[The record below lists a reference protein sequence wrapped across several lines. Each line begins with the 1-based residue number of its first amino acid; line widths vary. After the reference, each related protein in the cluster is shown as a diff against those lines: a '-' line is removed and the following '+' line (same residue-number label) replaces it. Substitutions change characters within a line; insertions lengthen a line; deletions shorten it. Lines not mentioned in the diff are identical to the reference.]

1 VRRADV
7 VPQLLRL
14 ARAASFALAALVS
27 PAALIASPQLAPQSA
42 PAAPAPAP
50 APGQPSPAPP
60 ASAVPVVGAIDLTL
74 DEAVA
79 LALEHNLEIAVERL
93 NPQTFD
99 LQIAGVRALYR
110 PVLTSTV
117 GQNNVTQIPTTQLV
131 GTQAVQ
137 NDQSTFNFGGT
148 QLLPFGGG
156 NLTVLFNN
164 RRQASTSSFNTF
176 NPQYNSTFS
185 ALFVQPLLRNLRTD
199 ATRTQLRITGI
210 NRDISELQLRATI
223 TNTLAGVRNAYWDYV
238 YTVDQLQVA
247 RRSLELARKLLEDN
261 RIRVE
266 VGTLAPID
274 VVQAEAE
281 VATRLQE
288 EAQGEAEAR
297 TAELALKRLIVAGA
311 DDPRWRAQIR
321 PVDRP
326 AFTPVPIDLD
336 GALRRALDA
345 RLDLAQSRKQLQA
358 NDLSLKLLGNQ
369 RLPAADVSASYGLQ
383 GIGGARLVR
392 DGNLGG
398 QVVDTIPGGYGDAL
412 RLLRDRDFP
421 QWNLALN
428 LSYPIGA
435 SLADA
440 NYARAQ
446 ITVRQTQ
453 AQIRA
458 LELQV
463 ATDVT
468 NAALLVESNQKRVD
482 AARAARELVQRRLE
496 AETSKF
502 EVGLSTNF
510 FVVQA
515 QRDLAAA
522 ENIELRT
529 RLDYQKSLVNF
540 DRVQETSLGSA
551 GISVVTTTGGG
562 SGRAP

>member
-1 VRRADV
+1 VRRAEV
-7 VPQLLRL
+7 VRRSFRL
-14 ARAASFALAALVS
+14 SCAAGILLAAFASV
-27 PAALIASPQLAPQSA
+27 PAAVAQPAPT
-42 PAAPAPAP
+42 PAAP
-50 APGQPSPAPP
+50 PGPTPSA
-60 ASAVPVVGAIDLTL
+60 ALQSSGALDLTL

-110 PVLTSTV
+110 PVLTSTI

-137 NDQSTFNFGGT
+137 NDQSTFNFGGA
-148 QLLPFGGG
+148 QLLPVGGG

-164 RRQASTSSFNTF
+164 RRQDSTSSFNTF

-185 ALFVQPLLRNLRTD
+185 ALFVQPLLRNFRTD
-199 ATRTQLRITGI
+199 ATRTQLRITGL

-223 TNTLAGVRNAYWDYV
+223 TNTLADVRSAYWDYV

-281 VATRLQE
+281 VASRLQE
-288 EAQGEAEAR
+288 EAQGEAQAR
-297 TAELALKRLIVAGA
+297 TAELALKRLIVGGA
-311 DDPRWRAQIR
+311 DDPRWRAQLRPIDR
-321 PVDRP
+321 PVFAP
-326 AFTPVPIDLD
+326 TPIDLD

-358 NDLSLKLLGNQ
+358 NDLSLRLLGNQ

-383 GIGGARLVR
+383 GIGGARLIR
-392 DGNLGG
+392 DNTLGG
-398 QVVDTIPGGYGDAL
+398 QVVDTVPGGYTDAL

-421 QWNLALN
+421 QWNLALS

-468 NAALLVESNQKRVD
+468 TAALLVESNQKRVE
-482 AARAARELVQRRLE
+482 AARAARELAQRRLE
-496 AETSKF
+496 AETTKF

-515 QRDLAAA
+515 QRDLAQA

-529 RLDYQKSLVNF
+529 RLDYQKSLVDF
-540 DRVQETSLGSA
+540 DRVQATSLGSA
-551 GISVVTTTGGG
+551 GISVVTTGTGT
-562 SGRAP
+562 RAQ

>member
-1 VRRADV
+1 M
-7 VPQLLRL
+7 
-14 ARAASFALAALVS
+14 
-27 PAALIASPQLAPQSA
+27 
-42 PAAPAPAP
+42 
-50 APGQPSPAPP
+50 
-60 ASAVPVVGAIDLTL
+60 
-74 DEAVA
+74 
-79 LALEHNLEIAVERL
+79 
-93 NPQTFD
+93 
-99 LQIAGVRALYR
+99 
-110 PVLTSTV
+110 
-117 GQNNVTQIPTTQLV
+117 
-131 GTQAVQ
+131 Q
-137 NDQSTFNFGGT
+137 NDLSTFNVGGT

-156 NLTVLFNN
+156 NLTLGFNN
-164 RRQASTSSFNTF
+164 RRQDSTSSFNTF

-185 ALFVQPLLRNLRTD
+185 ALFVQPLLRNFRTD

-210 NRDISELQLRATI
+210 SRDISELQLRATI
-223 TNTLAGVRNAYWDYV
+223 TNTLADVRNAYWDYV
-238 YTVDQLQVA
+238 YAVDQLQVA

-281 VATRLQE
+281 VASRLQE
-288 EAQGEAEAR
+288 EAQGEAQAR
-297 TAELALKRLIVAGA
+297 TAELSLKRLIVAGA

-321 PVDRP
+321 PTDRP
-326 AFTPVPIDLD
+326 AFAPTPIDLD

-358 NDLSLKLLGNQ
+358 NDLSLRLLGNQ

-383 GIGGARLVR
+383 GIGGARLIR
-392 DGNLGG
+392 DGSLGG
-398 QVVDTIPGGYGDAL
+398 QVVDTIPGGYNDAL
-412 RLLRDRDFP
+412 RLLRNRDFP

-435 SLADA
+435 SIADA

-468 NAALLVESNQKRVD
+468 NAALIVESNQKRVD
-482 AARAARELVQRRLE
+482 AARAARQLAQRRLE

-515 QRDLAAA
+515 QRDLVQA

-529 RLDYQKSLVNF
+529 RLDYQKSIVDF

-551 GISVVTTTGGG
+551 GISVVDHRRRHWTHAVAG
-562 SGRAP
+562 SVRRVG

>member
-1 VRRADV
+1 MRH
-7 VPQLLRL
+7 RL
-14 ARAASFALAALVS
+14 RAAGAAGLLLAACVS
-27 PAALIASPQLAPQSA
+27 ATGTAAAQTPPT
-42 PAAPAPAP
+42 PAPPLRAP
-50 APGQPSPAPP
+50 LPP
-60 ASAVPVVGAIDLTL
+60 ASAAGVPAGLDLTL

-93 NPQTFD
+93 NPLTYD

-117 GQNNVTQIPTTQLV
+117 GQNNATQLPTNQLV

-137 NDQSTFNFGGT
+137 NDLTTFNVGGA
-148 QLLPFGGG
+148 QLVPWGGG
-156 NLTVLFNN
+156 NVTLGFNN
-164 RRQASTSSFNTF
+164 RRQDSTSSFNTF

-185 ALFVQPLLRNLRTD
+185 GLFVQPLLRNFRTD

-210 NRDISELQLRATI
+210 NRDISELQLRSTI
-223 TNTLAGVRNAYWDYV
+223 TNTLADVRSAYWDYV
-238 YTVDQLQVA
+238 YTVDALAVA

-274 VVQAEAE
+274 IVQAEAE
-281 VATRLQE
+281 VASRLQE
-288 EAQGEAEAR
+288 EAQGEAQAR
-297 TAELALKRLIVAGA
+297 TAELALKRLIVSGAG
-311 DDPRWRAQIR
+311 DPRWRARIT

-326 AFTPVPIDLD
+326 VFTPSPIDVD
-336 GALRRALDA
+336 AALRHALDT
-345 RLDLAQSRKQLQA
+345 RLDLAQTKKQLTA

-369 RLPAADVSASYGLQ
+369 RLPAADLSASYGLQ
-383 GIGGARLVR
+383 GIGGTRLVR
-392 DGNLGG
+392 DSTLGG
-398 QVVDTIPGGYGDAL
+398 RIVETIPGGYNDAL
-412 RLLRDRDFP
+412 TILRNRDYP
-421 QWNLALN
+421 QWNVALT

-446 ITVRQTQ
+446 ITVRQTE

-458 LELQV
+458 LELQI

-468 NAALLVESNQKRVD
+468 TAAMLVESNQKRVD
-482 AARAARELVQRRLE
+482 AARAARELAQKRLE
-496 AETSKF
+496 AETTKF

-515 QRDLAAA
+515 QRDLAQA

-529 RLDYQKSLVNF
+529 RLDYQKSLVDF
-540 DRVQETSLGSA
+540 DRVQEASLRSA
-551 GISVVTTTGGG
+551 GISVVTTG
-562 SGRAP
+562 SQAR

>member
-7 VPQLLRL
+7 VGPQLFHLS
-14 ARAASFALAALVS
+14 RAAGLVLAALMSMAGV
-27 PAALIASPQLAPQSA
+27 ASAAPQA
-42 PAAPAPAP
+42 PTLPPTPAPRLP
-50 APGQPSPAPP
+50 TTSV
-60 ASAVPVVGAIDLTL
+60 VPVVGAIDLTL

-110 PVLTSTV
+110 PVLSSQI
-117 GQNNVTQIPTTQLV
+117 GQNNVTQLPTNQLV

-137 NDQSTFNFGGT
+137 NDQTTFNVGGA
-148 QLLPFGGG
+148 QLLPWGGG
-156 NLTVLFNN
+156 SASVFFNN

-185 ALFVQPLLRNLRTD
+185 ALFVQPLLRNLKTD
-199 ATRTQLRITGI
+199 VTRTQLRITAI
-210 NRDISELQLRATI
+210 NRDISDLQLRATV
-223 TNTLAGVRNAYWDYV
+223 TNTLADVRNAYWDYV
-238 YTVDQLQVA
+238 YAVDQLQVA
-247 RRSLELARKLLEDN
+247 RRSVELARKLLEDN

-281 VATRLQE
+281 VASRLQE
-288 EAQGEAEAR
+288 EAQGEAQAR
-297 TAELALKRLIVAGA
+297 TSELALKRLIVSGVA
-311 DDPRWRAQIR
+311 DPRWRAQLR

-326 AFTPVPIDLD
+326 AFAPIPIDLD
-336 GALRRALDA
+336 AALRRALDA
-345 RLDLAQSRKQLQA
+345 RLDLAQSRKLLQA
-358 NDLSLKLLGNQ
+358 NDLSLRLLGNQ
-369 RLPAADVSASYGLQ
+369 RLPTADVSASYGLQ
-383 GIGGARLVR
+383 GIGGTRLFR
-392 DGNLGG
+392 DSNLGG
-398 QVVDTIPGGYGDAL
+398 AIIDTIPGGYEDAL
-412 RLLRDRDFP
+412 RLLRDRDYP
-421 QWNLALN
+421 QWNLALS

-435 SLADA
+435 SAA
-440 NYARAQ
+440 EAAYARAQ
-446 ITVRQTQ
+446 VTVRQTQ
-453 AQIRA
+453 AEIRA

-468 NAALLVESNQKRVD
+468 NAALLIESNQKRVD
-482 AARAARELVQRRLE
+482 AARAARELAQRRLE

-515 QRDLAAA
+515 QRDLAEA

-529 RLDYQKSLVNF
+529 RLDYQKSVVEF

-551 GISVVTTTGGG
+551 GISVIATAVTGTRTQ
-562 SGRAP
+562 

>member
-1 VRRADV
+1 VPRAI
-7 VPQLLRL
+7 RL
-14 ARAASFALAALVS
+14 PCAAGVLLAAFVS
-27 PAALIASPQLAPQSA
+27 L
-42 PAAPAPAP
+42 
-50 APGQPSPAPP
+50 PSPATAAPQGVPPQPP
-60 ASAVPVVGAIDLTL
+60 APRSATAAVQAAGALDLTL

-117 GQNNVTQIPTTQLV
+117 GQNNVTQLPTNQLV

-137 NDQSTFNFGGT
+137 NDQTTFNVGGT

-156 NLTVLFNN
+156 NVLLGFNN
-164 RRQASTSSFNTF
+164 RRQDSTSSFNTF
-176 NPQYNSTFS
+176 NPQFNSTFS
-185 ALFVQPLLRNLRTD
+185 ALFVQPLLRNFRTD
-199 ATRTQLRITGI
+199 ATRTSLRITGI

-223 TNTLAGVRNAYWDYV
+223 TNTLADVRSAYWDYV

-281 VATRLQE
+281 VASRLQE
-288 EAQGEAEAR
+288 EAQGEAQAR
-297 TAELALKRLIVAGA
+297 TAELALKRLIVSGA
-311 DDPRWRAQIR
+311 DDPRWRAQLR
-321 PVDRP
+321 PTDRP
-326 AFTPVPIDLD
+326 MFAPTPIDLD
-336 GALRRALDA
+336 AALRRALDA

-358 NDLSLKLLGNQ
+358 NDLSLRLLGNQ

-383 GIGGARLVR
+383 GIGGSRLVR
-392 DGNLGG
+392 DSNLGG

-421 QWNLALN
+421 QWNLALSV
-428 LSYPIGA
+428 SYPIGA

-440 NYARAQ
+440 NFARAQ

-458 LELQV
+458 LELQI

-468 NAALLVESNQKRVD
+468 TAALLLESNQKRVE
-482 AARAARELVQRRLE
+482 AARAARELAQRRLE

-515 QRDLAAA
+515 QRDLAQA

-529 RLDYQKSLVNF
+529 RLDYQKSVVDF

-551 GISVVTTTGGG
+551 GISVVTTGTGA
-562 SGRAP
+562 RTQ

>member
-1 VRRADV
+1 M
-7 VPQLLRL
+7 
-14 ARAASFALAALVS
+14 VS
-27 PAALIASPQLAPQSA
+27 L
-42 PAAPAPAP
+42 PAAPSA
-50 APGQPSPAPP
+50 APP
-60 ASAVPVVGAIDLTL
+60 TTPQPARSAVPVVGAIDLTL

-93 NPQTFD
+93 NPQAFD

-110 PVLTSTV
+110 PLLTSTI

-137 NDQSTFNFGGT
+137 SDQSTFNVGGT

-185 ALFVQPLLRNLRTD
+185 ALFVQPLLRNFRTD
-199 ATRTQLRITGI
+199 PTRTQLRITGI

-288 EAQGEAEAR
+288 EAQGEAQAR

-326 AFTPVPIDLD
+326 AFAPVPIDLE

-345 RLDLAQSRKQLQA
+345 RLDLAQSRKELQA

-383 GIGGARLVR
+383 GIGGARLIR

-412 RLLRDRDFP
+412 GLLRDRDFP
-421 QWNLALN
+421 QWNLALTV
-428 LSYPIGA
+428 SYPIGA

-515 QRDLAAA
+515 QRDLVQA

-529 RLDYQKSLVNF
+529 RLDYQKSIVNF
-540 DRVQETSLGSA
+540 DRVQETSLGAA
-551 GISVVTTTGGG
+551 GISVVATAAGTG
-562 SGRAP
+562 RTP

>member
-1 VRRADV
+1 M
-7 VPQLLRL
+7 
-14 ARAASFALAALVS
+14 LAAAVS
-27 PAALIASPQLAPQSA
+27 LPSALHAQPVP
-42 PAAPAPAP
+42 PPAPAP
-50 APGQPSPAPP
+50 LPRPAVPPP
-60 ASAVPVVGAIDLTL
+60 AAIDLTL

-110 PVLTSTV
+110 PVVTSIV
-117 GQNNVTQIPTTQLV
+117 GQNNVTQLPTNQLV

-137 NDQSTFNFGGT
+137 NDQTTFNVGGSQLVPWGGGT
-148 QLLPFGGG
+148 VTLG
-156 NLTVLFNN
+156 FNN
-164 RRQASTSSFNTF
+164 RRQASTSNFNTF
-176 NPQYNSTFS
+176 NPQFNSTFS
-185 ALFVQPLLRNLRTD
+185 ALFVQPLLRNFRTD
-199 ATRTQLRITGI
+199 ATRTQLRISAI
-210 NRDISELQLRATI
+210 NRDVSELQLRATI
-223 TNTLAGVRNAYWDYV
+223 TNTLAGVRSAYWDQV
-238 YTVDQLQVA
+238 YAVDALQVA

-281 VATRLQE
+281 VASRLQE
-288 EAQGEAEAR
+288 EAQAEATAR
-297 TAELALKRLIVAGA
+297 TAELALKRLIVSGA
-311 DDPRWRAQIR
+311 DDPRWRARIR

-326 AFTPVPIDLD
+326 PLTPVPIDLD
-336 GALRRALDA
+336 GALRHALDA
-345 RLDLAQSRKQLQA
+345 RLDLAQSRKTLQA
-358 NDLSLKLLGNQ
+358 NDLSLRLLGNQ

-383 GIGGARLVR
+383 GIGGTQLVR
-392 DGNLGG
+392 DSNLGG
-398 QVVDTIPGGYGDAL
+398 QVVDRIPGGYGDAL
-412 RLLRDRDFP
+412 RLLRDRDYP

-440 NYARAQ
+440 NYARAR

-453 AQIRA
+453 AQIKA
-458 LELQV
+458 LELQI

-482 AARAARELVQRRLE
+482 AARAARELAQRRLE

-529 RLDYQKSLVNF
+529 RLDYQKSLVDF

-551 GISVVTTTGGG
+551 GISVVTTGGG
-562 SGRAP
+562 TGRGQ

>member
-1 VRRADV
+1 VCST
-7 VPQLLRL
+7 
-14 ARAASFALAALVS
+14 AAA
-27 PAALIASPQLAPQSA
+27 QA
-42 PAAPAPAP
+42 PARPPVAVA
-50 APGQPSPAPP
+50 APG
-60 ASAVPVVGAIDLTL
+60 GALDLTL

-79 LALEHNLEIAVERL
+79 LALEHNLDIAVERL

-117 GQNNVTQIPTTQLV
+117 GQNNVTQLPTNQLV

-148 QLLPFGGG
+148 QLLPWGGG
-156 NLTVLFNN
+156 NLTLGFNN
-164 RRQASTSSFNTF
+164 RRQDSTSSFNTF

-199 ATRTQLRITGI
+199 PTRTQLRITAL
-210 NRDISELQLRATI
+210 NRDVSELQLRATI
-223 TNTLAGVRNAYWDYV
+223 TNTLAGVRSAYWDYV
-238 YTVDQLQVA
+238 YAVDQLQVA

-281 VATRLQE
+281 VASRLQE
-288 EAQGEAEAR
+288 EAQGEAQAR
-297 TAELALKRLIVAGA
+297 TAELSLKRLIVSGA
-311 DDPRWRAQIR
+311 DDPRWRAQLK

-326 AFTPVPIDLD
+326 AFAPAPIDLD

-345 RLDLAQSRKQLQA
+345 RLDLAEARKQLQA
-358 NDLSLKLLGNQ
+358 NDLSLRLLGNQ
-369 RLPAADVSASYGLQ
+369 RLPAADLSASYGLQ

-392 DGNLGG
+392 DSNLGG
-398 QVVDTIPGGYGDAL
+398 QVVDTIPGGYADAL
-412 RLLRDRDFP
+412 RLLRGRDFP

-428 LSYPIGA
+428 LSYPIGG

-446 ITVRQTQ
+446 IVVRQTQ

-458 LELQV
+458 LELQI

-468 NAALLVESNQKRVD
+468 NAALLVESNQKRVE
-482 AARAARELVQRRLE
+482 AARAARELAQRRLE
-496 AETSKF
+496 AETTKF

-515 QRDLAAA
+515 QRDLAQA

-529 RLDYQKSLVNF
+529 RLDYQKSLVDY
-540 DRVQETSLGSA
+540 DRVQATSLGSA
-551 GISVVTTTGGG
+551 GISVVGTGTGN
-562 SGRAP
+562 RAP